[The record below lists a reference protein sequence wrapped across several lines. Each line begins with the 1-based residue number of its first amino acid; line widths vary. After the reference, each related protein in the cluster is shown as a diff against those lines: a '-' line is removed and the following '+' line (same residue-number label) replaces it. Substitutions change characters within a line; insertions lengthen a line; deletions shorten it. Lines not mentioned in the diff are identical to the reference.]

1 MQVPS
6 SVFIKMAEVAN
17 PITVIITGEPKKLLL
32 KARLPFLFFHGS
44 KSESS
49 IMEQF
54 VCLAEKGV
62 LRAVLAEKEV
72 QCKNWYQ
79 VAKSGRHQEAVD

>member
-6 SVFIKMAEVAN
+6 NVFMKMAEVAN
-17 PITVIITGEPKKLLL
+17 PITVVIIGERKKLLL
-32 KARLPFLFFHGS
+32 KARLPFLFFPGP

-54 VCLAEKGV
+54 V
-62 LRAVLAEKEV
+62 
-72 QCKNWYQ
+72 
-79 VAKSGRHQEAVD
+79 

>member
-6 SVFIKMAEVAN
+6 SVFMKMGEIAN
-17 PITVIITGEPKKLLL
+17 PITVIITGERKKLLL
-32 KARLPFLFFHGS
+32 KARLPFLFFSGP

-54 VCLAEKGV
+54 V
-62 LRAVLAEKEV
+62 
-72 QCKNWYQ
+72 
-79 VAKSGRHQEAVD
+79 